1 MPPRK
6 KIRGKK
12 RPVAKKS
19 GNQHLKVGL
28 ALLFLLVFLIG
39 ALVFLAH
46 LRSRLILPPAKVL
59 PVAESVILEAMR
71 VEIESA
77 LLRSGASK
85 EGLETIVEPGQT
97 RFVVLSDFPAAPLL
111 ANLDRR
117 LQLISADIRLEIRQQ
132 QGEVAI
138 HRGETLPFLL
148 QFAPPSPLEPAGERP
163 KLAIIIDDLGRDVE
177 TARALAVMDLE
188 LTFSVLPGTENAS
201 RVATLAHRYQREV
214 LVHIPMEPL
223 SYPATNP
230 GRDALLVGM
239 SPEEI
244 HRRFHGFLERV
255 PYAVGGNNHMGS
267 RFTENRPGMAAVL
280 QVMKGEGLF
289 FVDSRTSAHSVAF
302 DEARRAGLPA
312 AGRDVFL
319 DNVQDVEAI
328 VVEIRKLVRLAK
340 AQGTAVGIC
349 HPHPETLEAL
359 RREAGMFR
367 REGVDLVP
375 ASRLLVR

>member
-1 MPPRK
+1 MPSTK
-6 KIRGKK
+6 KTRGKK
-12 RPVAKKS
+12 RPVTKKS
-19 GNQHLKVGL
+19 EKQHLKVGL

-39 ALVFLAH
+39 ALIFLAQ
-46 LRSRLILPPAKVL
+46 LRSRLIPPPAEVL

-77 LLRSGASK
+77 LLRSGASR
-85 EGLETIVEPGQT
+85 EGLETVVETEQT
-97 RFVVLSDFPAAPLL
+97 RFIVLADFPSPPILDT
-111 ANLDRR
+111 LDRR
-117 LQLISADIRLEIRQQ
+117 LQQISADIRLEIRPQ
-132 QGEVAI
+132 QGEIAI
-138 HRGETLPFLL
+138 YRGTTLPFLL
-148 QFAPPSPLEPAGERP
+148 QFQLPPPPEPAAGRP
-163 KLAIIIDDLGRDVE
+163 RLAIIIDDLGRDVE
-177 TARALAVMDLE
+177 TARALAGIDLE

-201 RVATLAHRYQREV
+201 RVATLAHRSQREV
-214 LVHIPMEPL
+214 MVHIPMEPL

-239 SPEEI
+239 SSKEI

-267 RFTENRPGMAAVL
+267 RFTENREGMAAVL

-289 FVDSRTSAHSVAF
+289 FVDSRTTAHSVAY

-328 VVEIRKLVRLAK
+328 VVEIRRLVRLAK
-340 AQGTAVGIC
+340 AQGTALGIC

-359 RREAGMFR
+359 RREAEMFR
-367 REGVDLVP
+367 REGVDVVP

>member
-6 KIRGKK
+6 KTRGKK

-46 LRSRLILPPAKVL
+46 LRSRLIPPPAKVI

-77 LLRSGASK
+77 LLRSGASN

-117 LQLISADIRLEIRQQ
+117 LQQISADIHMEIRRQ

-148 QFAPPSPLEPAGERP
+148 QFALPPLLEPAGERP
-163 KLAIIIDDLGRDVE
+163 RLAIIIDDLGRDVE

-239 SPEEI
+239 SSEEI

-289 FVDSRTSAHSVAF
+289 FVDSRTSAHSVAY

-328 VVEIRKLVRLAK
+328 VVEIRRLVRLAK
-340 AQGTAVGIC
+340 TQGTAVGIC

-359 RREAGMFR
+359 RREAGLFR

>member
-6 KIRGKK
+6 KTRGKK
-12 RPVAKKS
+12 RPVSKKS
-19 GNQHLKVGL
+19 ANQHLKVGL

-39 ALVFLAH
+39 ALVFLGQ
-46 LRSRLILPPAKVL
+46 LRSRLLPPPAKVV

-77 LLRSGASK
+77 LLRSGASM
-85 EGLETIVEPGQT
+85 EGLEIIAEGGRT
-97 RFVVLSDFPAAPLL
+97 RFVVVADFPAAPLL
-111 ANLDRR
+111 DNLDRR
-117 LQLISADIRLEIRQQ
+117 LQQISADIRLEIRRQ

-148 QFAPPSPLEPAGERP
+148 QFRLPPPLEPAGKRP
-163 KLAIIIDDLGRDVE
+163 RLAIIIDDLGRDLE
-177 TARALAVMDLE
+177 TARTLAGMDLE
-188 LTFSVLPGTENAS
+188 LTFAVLPGTENAS

-214 LVHIPMEPL
+214 MVHIPMEPL

-239 SPEEI
+239 SAEEI

-267 RFTENRPGMAAVL
+267 RFTENRPGMAAVM

-289 FVDSRTSAHSVAF
+289 FVDSRTSAHSVAY

-328 VVEIRKLVRLAK
+328 VVEIRRLVRLAK

-359 RREAGMFR
+359 RREAGIFR
-367 REGVDLVP
+367 REGVELVP